1 MANKS
6 PIDTLIEI
14 AERETDDAAKK
25 LGKAIRYHEETIAK
39 LNLLIQYRED
49 YDLRFKENASKGISA
64 SQYGNF
70 MSFLGKL
77 DSAVDGQKLV
87 VKEAERR
94 IGTAKE
100 SWQASEKK
108 RLSYNTLDQRA
119 KSVIQQKEAKRDQK
133 QTDDFAARNYYYKS

>member
-14 AERETDDAAKK
+14 AERETDGAAKK

-39 LNLLIQYRED
+39 LNLLTQYRDD
-49 YDLRFKENASKGISA
+49 YDIRFKENAAKGISA

-70 MSFLGKL
+70 LSFLSKL
-77 DSAVDGQKLV
+77 DSAVDGQKIV

-94 IGTAKE
+94 ITAAKDQ
-100 SWQASEKK
+100 WQASEKK

-119 KSVIQQKEAKRDQK
+119 KAAIEQKEAKRDQK
-133 QTDDFAARNYYYKS
+133 QTDEFAARTYFYKS

>member
-1 MANKS
+1 MATKS

-14 AERETDDAAKK
+14 AEKDTDDAAKK

-39 LNLLIQYRED
+39 LNLLIQYRDD
-49 YDLRFKENASKGISA
+49 YDLRFRENAAKGISA

-70 MSFLGKL
+70 MAFLGKL

-87 VKEAERR
+87 VKEAEKRVEF
-94 IGTAKE
+94 AKNA
-100 SWQASEKK
+100 WQASEKK

-119 KSVIQQKEAKRDQK
+119 KSILQQKEVKRDQK
-133 QTDDFAARNYYYKS
+133 QTDDFAARTYFYKS